1 MGTEGSKDSEDE
13 SDYSD
18 DQSTSS
24 GENLPSGNSSV
35 HREENSRVEDV
46 DLSEDGPRNVAD
58 GSFDDGSEDGS
69 VEGSEDGSSA
79 YRSKHSGQENR
90 PHSEEPVEDT
100 AAGDSFQNEQQKS
113 PKETAQQ
120 DTQKDDLDFVEAS
133 EPRTEDSSTPN
144 ESSKTG
150 ESTMSNTSAQTDF
163 SSSPDHLETPTSDGD
178 TTEKR
183 SLRTDQDGSRTSTV
197 PSETPGNNS
206 GASGETGGQA
216 EEHQETTEQ
225 PFDETGR
232 VTDTADTT
240 RQLQHGDDNR
250 SQSIEDMLLEFDEQ
264 EGLIRDRSLLD
275 PNHIVEEDRIVG
287 RDEQLKHITKML
299 RVALGNNRP
308 PNLFLYGPSG
318 TGKSLITKAVC
329 KNISRICRSRDIRF
343 GTIEVNCQGLDT
355 LGVAVYELVCCAAE
369 EAKVDVTVP
378 KHGVATKE
386 KWDELFR
393 IVNENFD
400 SVVFVLDELDM
411 LVGRRDKQD
420 PAFSRLLYQ
429 LSRAGANDELTA
441 HVSVVAISNDTKM
454 MESVGSR
461 ALSSFTPEDVHFDDY
476 DANQLQSILRRRR
489 DAFNEN
495 ALDDDVIPLASAFA
509 AQTHGDARKAIDLMR
524 VAGELAEREN
534 AERVREKHV
543 RAAQD
548 KVEKNRVLEVVRGI
562 STQKKLCL
570 YATAAVASETEDGT
584 ARSTTGYRVY
594 QFLTDSI
601 EAEQY
606 HQETYVNK
614 MKELTT
620 YSLVDFERR
629 SHGPRSGMFL
639 EFQFG
644 ERPETILETLRED
657 SRLDM
662 VSQDEVS
669 SVVQA
674 QIRNQT

>member
-1 MGTEGSKDSEDE
+1 MFSDMGTEDSDDSRSDSRTPEDEITTQADLPSLPSSSTDTDDEASSERSTSDAAEGSASGNPDSE
-13 SDYSD
+13 
-18 DQSTSS
+18 
-24 GENLPSGNSSV
+24 
-35 HREENSRVEDV
+35 
-46 DLSEDGPRNVAD
+46 
-58 GSFDDGSEDGS
+58 
-69 VEGSEDGSSA
+69 EG
-79 YRSKHSGQENR
+79 
-90 PHSEEPVEDT
+90 
-100 AAGDSFQNEQQKS
+100 
-113 PKETAQQ
+113 
-120 DTQKDDLDFVEAS
+120 
-133 EPRTEDSSTPN
+133 
-144 ESSKTG
+144 
-150 ESTMSNTSAQTDF
+150 
-163 SSSPDHLETPTSDGD
+163 
-178 TTEKR
+178 
-183 SLRTDQDGSRTSTV
+183 
-197 PSETPGNNS
+197 
-206 GASGETGGQA
+206 
-216 EEHQETTEQ
+216 
-225 PFDETGR
+225 
-232 VTDTADTT
+232 
-240 RQLQHGDDNR
+240 
-250 SQSIEDMLLEFDEQ
+250 SQSIEEMLLEFDEQ

-275 PNHIVEEDRIVG
+275 PNYVVEEDRIVG
-287 RDEQLKHITKML
+287 RDAQLQEVTKML
-299 RVALGNNRP
+299 RVALGDNRP

-329 KNISRICRSRDIRF
+329 NNISRICETRDIQF
-343 GTIEVNCQGLDT
+343 GTIEVNCQDLDT
-355 LGVAVYELVCCAAE
+355 LGVAVYELAKQAAN
-369 EAKVDVTVP
+369 EADVDIDVP

-386 KWDELFR
+386 KWDELYR

-441 HVSVVAISNDTKM
+441 HISVVAISNDARM

-476 DANQLQSILRRRR
+476 DANQLQAILRRRQ
-489 DAFNEN
+489 DAFHEDV
-495 ALDDDVIPLASAFA
+495 LDDDVIPLAAAFA

-524 VAGELAEREN
+524 VAGELAEREGDD
-534 AERVREKHV
+534 RVREDHV
-543 RAAQD
+543 REAQD

-570 YATAAVASETEDGT
+570 YATAAVAAETDDGS

-601 EAEQY
+601 DADQY

-629 SHGPRSGMFL
+629 SHGPSSGMFL

-657 SRLDM
+657 SRIDM
-662 VSQDEVS
+662 VSPEEVE

-674 QIRNQT
+674 QIRNES